1 MRHKQTPYEQHK
13 ILLERSLTRSE
24 DPLSSTS
31 GLPPSI
37 TQSHKVREKIA
48 NDAQR
53 MATEIPTPT
62 RQAEQIQRDL
72 LLCVQEA
79 EARQKKSETA
89 LLLSVQEAEARQ
101 KQSEAALLLSFQE
114 SEKALLLSAQETE
127 ARQKQSET
135 ALRNV
140 LKELFENSC
149 RVRGRQLRSA
159 AKGQSRTALEA
170 RKEIVAGDNEVH
182 GNNLYKDTWWVAV
195 KGGSKEGLE
204 WFYGIEVGAAKVL
217 LMAAT
222 VTYLVPNQNLVR
234 TTKVKLPGK
243 LTVQNGI
250 IVDSNETTNMLF

>member
-1 MRHKQTPYEQHK
+1 
-13 ILLERSLTRSE
+13 
-24 DPLSSTS
+24 
-31 GLPPSI
+31 
-37 TQSHKVREKIA
+37 
-48 NDAQR
+48 

-114 SEKALLLSAQETE
+114 SEKALLLSFQESEKALLLSFQESEARQKQSEKALLLSAQETE